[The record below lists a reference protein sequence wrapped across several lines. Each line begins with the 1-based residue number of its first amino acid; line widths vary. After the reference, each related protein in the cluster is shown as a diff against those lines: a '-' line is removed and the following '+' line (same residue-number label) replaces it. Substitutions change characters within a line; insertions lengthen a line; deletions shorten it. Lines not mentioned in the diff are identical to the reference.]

1 MCVAQTTSYKDG
13 KEYNLQRAGDMIREA
28 AANGASLIAF
38 PEMYLT
44 GYTASRRIFDLCEPA
59 KGPSFERMA
68 AFAAE
73 NSIHVAYGY
82 PECRPKD
89 TPSGSSDGHSEGNS
103 DEPPFV
109 YNSVNFISDKG
120 ELIGTYAKSHLF
132 AGENIHFTPG
142 NEFKVFDTE
151 LGKIGLLICYDLE
164 FPEPARRVA
173 VRGAE
178 VVIAISANMGAFYA
192 PHDHFA
198 KCRAMENCCYLV
210 YSNYVGSDN
219 RFTYVGKSGV
229 YAPDGVLQGNDPDDA
244 EELVYAEIDLEK
256 ARNLA
261 PEIKYLDFISDDER
275 ELYLR

>member
-1 MCVAQTTSYKDG
+1 MDKYKVCLAQTTSYKDG
-13 KEYNLQRAGDMIREA
+13 KEHNLKRAGDMIKEA
-28 AANGASLIAF
+28 ATNGAALIAF

-59 KGPSFERMA
+59 EGPSFEVMSA
-68 AFAAE
+68 YAAE
-73 NSIHVAYGY
+73 NNIYVAYGY
-82 PECRPKD
+82 PECRQSKD
-89 TPSGSSDGHSEGNS
+89 SAENPAGHP
-103 DEPPFV
+103 DV
-109 YNSVNFISDKG
+109 YNSMNLIDNKG
-120 ELIGTYAKSHLF
+120 ELVGTYAKSHLF

-151 LGKIGLLICYDLE
+151 LGKIGLRICYDLE

-178 VVIAISANMGAFYA
+178 VIIAISANMGAFYA

-256 ARNLA
+256 ARNMA
-261 PEIKYLDFISDDER
+261 PEIKYLDFIRDEER
-275 ELYLR
+275 ELYMR